1 MGRILTDMGKS
12 LVAAE
17 RIQAIFNEPR
27 EILEENNNQPEIK
40 GRIVFDNVYFG
51 YDPDNPVL
59 KGISFTVE
67 PGQTVGILGHT
78 GSGKSSLM
86 HLLVRLYDYQAGSI
100 TIDGVELRDID
111 KKWIRRHVGVVPQ
124 EPFLFAK
131 TIRENITLARSDVDD
146 EEIFRIAKEA
156 AIHDVIMKFEKGY
169 DTLVGERGV
178 SVSGGQRQRIA
189 IARALITDSPILIF
203 DDSLSAVD
211 TETDLAIRQALRS
224 RARRATTFL
233 ISHRI
238 TSLRSADLILV
249 LEDGR
254 VVQAGTHD
262 QLVSEPGLYQRTWE
276 LQASL
281 ADEAVERR

>member
-1 MGRILTDMGKS
+1 
-12 LVAAE
+12 
-17 RIQAIFNEPR
+17 
-27 EILEENNNQPEIK
+27 
-40 GRIVFDNVYFG
+40 
-51 YDPDNPVL
+51 
-59 KGISFTVE
+59 
-67 PGQTVGILGHT
+67 
-78 GSGKSSLM
+78 M